1 MKITY
6 ITIEPSDFELIIPL
20 INKIESIR
28 VHDNLKIK
36 EAICDT
42 PTLID
47 KIILKYCIRLKND
60 IQLFAE
66 SLNQQ
71 RIRKRRKPN
80 LFKIFKRISVFC
92 YNCSLINE
100 SIKQSLPSWE
110 IIECKCYLPEDLEII
125 TNPMIYQNGAQ
136 SFKFFI
142 SNEKDKIYLSDKFIS
157 NIWEIKPKSV
167 YLKSNDFEY
176 KSKSNF
182 KYVLSQLPNQMKITF
197 SKFYWFKPISLRFS
211 NVVLKF
217 VQDDRD
223 DFLLIEWKSFIYE
236 ISQYDLEGIKVM
248 RFDSEQNSEWL
259 KLNLAQYGVIVF
271 EDFNQIID
279 LKQAIDVNNFILKST
294 SKSKNERTVFVL
306 AKDISE
312 IQIQSSIVSLEDPD
326 GTVEWLISKWS
337 EIKSFSKKLTFP
349 DDYKYL
355 SNFIKLFSSTTKY
368 TIKFSFIDLQL

>member
-1 MKITY
+1 M
-6 ITIEPSDFELIIPL
+6 
-20 INKIESIR
+20 ESIR

-36 EAICDT
+36 EAICNT

-47 KIILKYCIRLKND
+47 KVILKYCIKLKKD
-60 IQLFAE
+60 IQSFAR
-66 SLNQQ
+66 SVNQQ
-71 RIRKRRKPN
+71 WIRKTRKPN
-80 LFKIFKRISVFC
+80 LLKIFKRISVSC
-92 YNCSLINE
+92 DKCSLINE

-125 TNPMIYQNGAQ
+125 TNPMFYQNGAQ
-136 SFKFFI
+136 SFKFFSPNGI
-142 SNEKDKIYLSDKFIS
+142 INIYLSDKFIS

-167 YLKSNDFEY
+167 YLTSNDFEY

-182 KYVLSQLPNQMKITF
+182 IDVLSQLPNQMKITF
-197 SKFYWFKPISLRFS
+197 SKFYWLEPILLRFS

-236 ISQYDLEGIKVM
+236 IGQYYLEDIKVVKI
-248 RFDSEQNSEWL
+248 DSEPNSEWL
-259 KLNLAQYGVIVF
+259 ELNLAQYGVIVF

-279 LKQAIDVNNFILKST
+279 LKQVINVNNSFPKST
-294 SKSKNERTVFVL
+294 SKSENERAIFVL

-312 IQIQSSIVSLEDPD
+312 IQIQNSIVSLEDPD

-337 EIKSFSKKLTFP
+337 EMKSCSKKLSLP

-355 SNFIKLFSSTTKY
+355 SSIIKLFPSTTKY
-368 TIKFSFIDLQL
+368 TIEFSFIDLQL

>member
-1 MKITY
+1 M
-6 ITIEPSDFELIIPL
+6 
-20 INKIESIR
+20 ESIR

-36 EAICDT
+36 ETICNT

-47 KIILKYCIRLKND
+47 KIILKYCIKLKND
-60 IQLFAE
+60 IRLLAE

-80 LFKIFKRISVFC
+80 LFKIFKRISVSC
-92 YNCSLINE
+92 YNCSLIND

-110 IIECKCYLPEDLEII
+110 IIKCKCYLPEDLEII

-142 SNEKDKIYLSDKFIS
+142 SNEKDNIYLSDKFIS
-157 NIWEIKPKSV
+157 NIWEVKPKSV

-182 KYVLSQLPNQMKITF
+182 KDVLSQLPNQMKITF
-197 SKFYWFKPISLRFS
+197 SKFYWFKPILLRFS

-236 ISQYDLEGIKVM
+236 ISQDNLEGIKVM

-294 SKSKNERTVFVL
+294 SKSKNARTVFVL

-326 GTVEWLISKWS
+326 GTVQWLISKWS
-337 EIKSFSKKLTFP
+337 EIKSFSNKLTFP